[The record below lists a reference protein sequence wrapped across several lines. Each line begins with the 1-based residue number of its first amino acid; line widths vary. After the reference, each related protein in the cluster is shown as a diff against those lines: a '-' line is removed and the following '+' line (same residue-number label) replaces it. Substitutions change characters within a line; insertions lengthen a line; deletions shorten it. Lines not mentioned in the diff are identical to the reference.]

1 MKILVLG
8 VTGML
13 GSSVFKLL
21 STDSKYDVV
30 GTARGSKVAEKLAQ
44 SVHSEIITGIDVL
57 NHDDLISLF
66 ERVRPSVVINC
77 IGLVKQLSSS
87 SDPAIALPINS
98 ILPHR
103 LAKLC
108 SLAGAKLVH
117 ISTDC
122 VFSGRKGSYVE
133 EDISDAE
140 DLYGK
145 SKFIGEIGGDRNV
158 VTLRTSIIGHELASS
173 RSLVD
178 WFLSQEVSVKGFAK
192 AVFSG
197 LPTVELARV
206 IRDYVIPD
214 RNLFGLFHVA
224 AQPISK
230 LDLLV
235 LIAGRYR
242 KSIDIIP
249 ADDFVIDR
257 SLNAAKFKRATGYD
271 APEWPD
277 LIELMHSSRLR

>member
-30 GTARGSKVAEKLAQ
+30 GTARGSKVAEKLAR

-66 ERVRPSVVINC
+66 ERVRPNVVINC

-242 KSIDIIP
+242 RSIDIIP

-257 SLNAAKFKRATGYD
+257 SLNADKFKRATGYD

-277 LIELMHSSRLR
+277 LIELMHSSRLQ

>member
-13 GSSVFKLL
+13 GSSVFKLF

-30 GTARGSKVAEKLAQ
+30 GTARGSKVAEKLAR

-66 ERVRPSVVINC
+66 ERVRPNVVINC

-158 VTLRTSIIGHELASS
+158 VTLRTSIIGHELVSS

-249 ADDFVIDR
+249 VDDFVIDR
-257 SLNAAKFKRATGYD
+257 SLSADKFKRATGYD

-277 LIELMHSSRLR
+277 LIELMHSSRL